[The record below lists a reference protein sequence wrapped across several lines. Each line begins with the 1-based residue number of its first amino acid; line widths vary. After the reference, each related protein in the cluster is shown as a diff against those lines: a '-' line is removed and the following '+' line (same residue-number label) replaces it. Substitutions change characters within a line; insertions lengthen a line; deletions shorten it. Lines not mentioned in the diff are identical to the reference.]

1 MTGDGLRPEPR
12 RGHAERGAWAARIEE
27 LRSYATEDGEPF
39 NEESE
44 RDLRAFLRSNPSVRK
59 DALVLVPNGNL
70 RAVWR
75 RDAGAH
81 LGAEFRGGGV
91 VQYVVFRRRSD
102 AGQISR
108 AAGRDD
114 FEGFERQAA
123 AFDLDFLLY
132 E

>member
-12 RGHAERGAWAARIEE
+12 RGHAEREAWAARIEE
-27 LRSYATEDGEPF
+27 LRSYAVEDGEPF

-44 RDLRAFLRSNPSVRK
+44 RDLRAFLRSNHSVRK

-75 RDAGAH
+75 RDPGAH

-114 FEGFERQAA
+114 FEGFKRQAA

>member
-1 MTGDGLRPEPR
+1 MPETDR
-12 RGHAERGAWAARIEE
+12 AHAEREAWAARIRE
-27 LRSYATEDGEPF
+27 LRGYAAEDGEPF

-75 RDAGAH
+75 RGPGAH

-91 VQYVVFRRRSD
+91 VQYVIFRRRPD
-102 AGQISR
+102 AGQTSR

-114 FEGFERQAA
+114 FEGFRRQAA
-123 AFDLDFLLY
+123 AFDLDSLLY